1 MNYRKIN
8 YKKFWFINIMNF
20 MKETAINKEEKSVI
34 AYLLKYD
41 DIMKGFFNEIRKAQS
56 LTGDVQL
63 FTEDINQKIKDSFED
78 IKNEMSQKFQNI
90 LEYIRDTNNKITNDA
105 LKFRYEIDI
114 LIKNNSELV
123 KQINELK
130 SQIKKMEDIIGKSDI
145 KQMSF
150 TK

>member
-1 MNYRKIN
+1 
-8 YKKFWFINIMNF
+8 
-20 MKETAINKEEKSVI
+20 
-34 AYLLKYD
+34 
-41 DIMKGFFNEIRKAQS
+41 MKGFFNEIRKAQS

>member
-1 MNYRKIN
+1 
-8 YKKFWFINIMNF
+8 

-130 SQIKKMEDIIGKSDI
+130 SQIKKMEDIIGQSDI

>member
-1 MNYRKIN
+1 
-8 YKKFWFINIMNF
+8 

-130 SQIKKMEDIIGKSDI
+130 SQIKKMEDIVGKSDI

>member
-1 MNYRKIN
+1 
-8 YKKFWFINIMNF
+8 

>member
-1 MNYRKIN
+1 
-8 YKKFWFINIMNF
+8 MNF

-130 SQIKKMEDIIGKSDI
+130 SQIKKMEEIIGKSDI

>member
-1 MNYRKIN
+1 
-8 YKKFWFINIMNF
+8 

-90 LEYIRDTNNKITNDA
+90 LEYIKNTNNKITNDA

>member
-1 MNYRKIN
+1 
-8 YKKFWFINIMNF
+8 MNF

-90 LEYIRDTNNKITNDA
+90 LEYIRDTNNKTTNDA

>member
-1 MNYRKIN
+1 
-8 YKKFWFINIMNF
+8 

-105 LKFRYEIDI
+105 FKFRYEIDI

-130 SQIKKMEDIIGKSDI
+130 NQIKKMEDIIGKSDI

>member
-1 MNYRKIN
+1 
-8 YKKFWFINIMNF
+8 MNF

-63 FTEDINQKIKDSFED
+63 FTEDITQKIKDSFED
-78 IKNEMSQKFQNI
+78 IKNEMSQKLQNI

>member
-1 MNYRKIN
+1 
-8 YKKFWFINIMNF
+8 

-90 LEYIRDTNNKITNDA
+90 LEYIRDTKNKITNDA

>member
-1 MNYRKIN
+1 
-8 YKKFWFINIMNF
+8 

-34 AYLLKYD
+34 AYLLKFD

>member
-1 MNYRKIN
+1 
-8 YKKFWFINIMNF
+8 
-20 MKETAINKEEKSVI
+20 MKETAIDKEEKSVI

-63 FTEDINQKIKDSFED
+63 FTEDINHKIKDSFED

>member
-1 MNYRKIN
+1 
-8 YKKFWFINIMNF
+8 

-90 LEYIRDTNNKITNDA
+90 LEYIRDTNNNITNDA

>member
-1 MNYRKIN
+1 
-8 YKKFWFINIMNF
+8 

-123 KQINELK
+123 KQINDLK

>member
-1 MNYRKIN
+1 
-8 YKKFWFINIMNF
+8 MNF

-130 SQIKKMEDIIGKSDI
+130 SQIKKMEDLIGKSDI

>member
-1 MNYRKIN
+1 
-8 YKKFWFINIMNF
+8 

-130 SQIKKMEDIIGKSDI
+130 NQIKKMEDIIGKSDI

>member
-1 MNYRKIN
+1 
-8 YKKFWFINIMNF
+8 

-78 IKNEMSQKFQNI
+78 IKNEMSQKLQNI

>member
-1 MNYRKIN
+1 
-8 YKKFWFINIMNF
+8 MNF

>member
-1 MNYRKIN
+1 
-8 YKKFWFINIMNF
+8 

-130 SQIKKMEDIIGKSDI
+130 SQIKKMENIIGKSDI

>member
-1 MNYRKIN
+1 
-8 YKKFWFINIMNF
+8 

-56 LTGDVQL
+56 LTGNVQL

>member
-1 MNYRKIN
+1 
-8 YKKFWFINIMNF
+8 

-90 LEYIRDTNNKITNDA
+90 LEFVWYSWVES
-105 LKFRYEIDI
+105 L
-114 LIKNNSELV
+114 
-123 KQINELK
+123 
-130 SQIKKMEDIIGKSDI
+130 
-145 KQMSF
+145 
-150 TK
+150 

>member
-1 MNYRKIN
+1 
-8 YKKFWFINIMNF
+8 

-130 SQIKKMEDIIGKSDI
+130 SKIKKMEDIIGKSDI

>member
-1 MNYRKIN
+1 
-8 YKKFWFINIMNF
+8 

-90 LEYIRDTNNKITNDA
+90 LEYIRDTNNKITNDV